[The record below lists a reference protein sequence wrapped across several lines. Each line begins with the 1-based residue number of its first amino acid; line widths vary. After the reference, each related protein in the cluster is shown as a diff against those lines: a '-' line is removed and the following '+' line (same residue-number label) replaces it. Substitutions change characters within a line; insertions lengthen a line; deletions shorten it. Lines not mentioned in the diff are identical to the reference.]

1 VIDIWQKCLVTGEL
15 GVNCYILGCSRTH
28 QAIVIDPGGHAERI
42 LAILDENGFALKMVI
57 NTHGHFDHIGGN
69 RMLIDKTGA
78 ELLLHGAD
86 LPLLRG
92 AADHATAFGCRAID
106 PSPEPTRLLQDGDRI
121 EVGSIR
127 LEVIHVPG
135 HSPGS
140 VCLKGGDSLFVG
152 DVLFAGSI
160 GRTDLPGGDH
170 LLLLKGLQNR
180 VLVLDDSV
188 KVFPGHGPET
198 TIGRERKS
206 NPYLNYFD

>member
-1 VIDIWQKCLVTGEL
+1 MNAIWQQSIMTGEL
-15 GVNCYILGCSRTH
+15 GVNCYMLGCLQTH
-28 QAIVIDPGGHAERI
+28 QAIVIDPGGNAEDI
-42 LAILDENGFALKMVI
+42 LSILEENGFVLKTVI

-69 RMLIDKTGA
+69 RMLIDKTAA
-78 ELLLHGAD
+78 ELLLHAAD

-92 AADHATAFGCRAID
+92 AADHAATFGCRTID
-106 PSPEPTRLLQDGDRI
+106 PSPEPTRLLQDGDQI
-121 EVGSIR
+121 AVGSI
-127 LEVIHVPG
+127 LLDVLHVPG

-140 VCLKGGDSLFVG
+140 VCLKCGGSLFAG

-170 LLLLKGLQNR
+170 LLLLKGLQTR
-180 VLVLDDSV
+180 LLVLDDSV

-198 TIGRERKS
+198 TIGRERNS